1 MQIKKIKPI
10 LLILLV
16 VIVASNLIIN
26 FQPSLPLGL
35 YLKIHGRQY
44 KKGDIVVFYL
54 DKKYDKYYKNK
65 KSIKYPM
72 KRIVADNKDMITV
85 KNNHIYVNQEDY
97 GEILDLGTEQPVFSI
112 EKDCF
117 FLLSKKPHSYDSRY
131 YGQVCRKDFKY
142 KARLLIEM

>member
-97 GEILDLGTEQPVFSI
+97 GEILDL
-112 EKDCF
+112 
-117 FLLSKKPHSYDSRY
+117 
-131 YGQVCRKDFKY
+131 
-142 KARLLIEM
+142 

>member
-1 MQIKKIKPI
+1 M
-10 LLILLV
+10 
-16 VIVASNLIIN
+16 
-26 FQPSLPLGL
+26 
-35 YLKIHGRQY
+35 
-44 KKGDIVVFYL
+44 FYL

-72 KRIVADNKDMITV
+72 KRIVADNKDIITV

-97 GEILDLGTEQPVFSI
+97 GEILDLGMEQPVFNI

-117 FLLSKKPHSYDSRY
+117 FLLSKKPHSFDSRY